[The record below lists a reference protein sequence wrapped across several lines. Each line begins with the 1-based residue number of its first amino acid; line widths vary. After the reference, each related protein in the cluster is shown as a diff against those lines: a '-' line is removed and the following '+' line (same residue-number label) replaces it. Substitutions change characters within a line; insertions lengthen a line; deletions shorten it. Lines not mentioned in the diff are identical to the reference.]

1 MKKNFKKLAVITMVG
16 AIGATISACGDTSA
30 SSTSSVSETA
40 GTVEETTTESASA
53 SSDESTSAS
62 DEWADVAALGLDNA
76 TMISI
81 YHDYEDAWKSSPE
94 NPSQEAVYESQVA
107 DQIGEKY
114 GLSAENAD
122 LVYGY
127 VVMNYDQL
135 AADAGAN
142 TTDIQLSRGKL
153 LDVTITG
160 STIVLKAKITPNM
173 TNNLTVQGCFFDVYE
188 AIQKYGLDQYDE
200 LQYWA
205 VADMTDGS
213 EQKVISFT
221 LSHDVLE
228 KVASGDILEN
238 QLIDNTE
245 ETWLHPALQ

>member
-1 MKKNFKKLAVITMVG
+1 MKKNLKVIKMLTIVSTVG
-16 AIGATISACGDTSA
+16 AIISACGD
-30 SSTSSVSETA
+30 SSSPTTEA
-40 GTVEETTTESASA
+40 NILDATTTAAESL
-53 SSDESTSAS
+53 ESTTE
-62 DEWADVAALGLDNA
+62 EWADVKALGLDDA

-94 NPSQEAVYESQVA
+94 DPSQEAVYEAQVSA
-107 DQIGEKY
+107 QIGEKY

-127 VVMNYDQL
+127 VLMNYDQL
-135 AADAGAN
+135 ADNAGAS
-142 TTDIQLSRGKL
+142 TTDIELSRGQL

-173 TNNLTVQGCFFDVYE
+173 TNKMTVQGCFFDVYE

-213 EQKVISFT
+213 ESKVISFT
-221 LSHDVLE
+221 VSHDVLA
-228 KVASGDILEN
+228 KVASEEVLEN
-238 QLIDNTE
+238 QLLNVASDVWIS
-245 ETWLHPALQ
+245 PALQ